1 MFTFSPIAQRFLTL
15 SFLGAALVLLLSC
28 ATPEAEKPVVGR
40 ISELPPIVHPADNP
54 SNPAKV
60 ALGAQLFVDKRL
72 SGNNSMSCQGCH
84 YRELGW
90 THGIAFSQRVDGQT
104 NTRRSPPLYNVG
116 HQTIWYWDGR
126 SATMEAQTMAA
137 WRNQMSADPAK
148 VAQVLNAIPAYKA
161 QFNQVYGADASGE
174 NIVKSLTAY
183 LRTKNSDNS
192 PWDQYEKGNVRA
204 VSKDA
209 IEGFTLFMGK
219 GRCAVCHTPPHYGN
233 STFYNI
239 GLEAGKAKPD
249 VGRFNVTKDVADT
262 SAFKTPSLR
271 SVALKAPFF
280 HDGSAPTLEAA
291 VRYMA
296 GGGGADANKSPIMVA
311 TGMTDD
317 EVKKVVKYLESL
329 TSTERWTAPT
339 LP

>member
-1 MFTFSPIAQRFLTL
+1 MEKEAFFKLLWVVASSVAILSGCALT
-15 SFLGAALVLLLSC
+15 GE
-28 ATPEAEKPVVGR
+28 PDKPVVGR
-40 ISELPPIVHPADNP
+40 ISQLPPIVHPE
-54 SNPAKV
+54 SNPTSPEKV

-72 SGNNSMSCQGCH
+72 SGDGSMSCQGCH

-90 THGIAFSQRVDGQT
+90 THGMAFSKRVDGQT

-126 SATMEAQTMAA
+126 SATMEAQTTAA

-148 VAQVLNAIPAYKA
+148 IAEALNAIPGYKA
-161 QFNQVYGADASGE
+161 QFNKVYGMDATGE

-192 PWDQYEKGNVRA
+192 PWDQYEKGDVKA
-204 VSKDA
+204 VSKEA
-209 IEGFTLFMGK
+209 IEGFQLFMGK

-249 VGRFNVTKDVADT
+249 VGRFNVTKNEDDM

-271 SVALKAPFF
+271 SVALKAPYF

-296 GGGGADANKSPIMVA
+296 GGGGVDPKKSPIMTP
-311 TGMTDD
+311 TGMSDA
-317 EVKKVVKYLESL
+317 EIKKIVKYLETL
-329 TSTERWTAPT
+329 TSTEPWTAPS
-339 LP
+339 LPN